1 MNKVNVF
8 CINIRKR
15 GRQPLTGLI
24 RPDESVFARC
34 SFCGNKKAAALAT
47 AFL

>member
-15 GRQPLTGLI
+15 GRQPLAGLI
-24 RPDESVFARC
+24 RPDASVFARY
-34 SFCGNKKAAALAT
+34 SFSGNKKAAAMAT